1 METKLTEL
9 LFNELNSYEASMLKT
24 LYALKKG
31 TYPNDKPLS
40 VFKNMDKVGLA
51 EFKDALSFGEKN
63 FIKAERVLEFLTA
76 IEKERTN
83 VTFVSLTH
91 KGEEIVEYCIKNG
104 QRYFI

>member
-1 METKLTEL
+1 
-9 LFNELNSYEASMLKT
+9 MLKT

-31 TYPNDKPLS
+31 TYPDGRPLS
-40 VFKNMDKVGLA
+40 EFKNQDKVSLA
-51 EFKDALSFGEKN
+51 DFKEALSFGEKN

-104 QRYFI
+104 HRYFI